1 VNGSPLQP
9 GERRPADS
17 SCEEMAAAMF
27 GQGLSPEEYAA
38 RLAHGWYCFSLGD
51 YRYSDPAID
60 AWMQRLSDILFGFNG
75 APSVEELRLR
85 FLTPEERLRI
95 EKEMQEEF

>member
-1 VNGSPLQP
+1 VNDSPLQP

-17 SCEEMAAAMF
+17 GCEEMAAAMF
-27 GQGLSPEEYAA
+27 E
-38 RLAHGWYCFSLGD
+38 
-51 YRYSDPAID
+51 
-60 AWMQRLSDILFGFNG
+60 RLSDILFGLNG

-95 EKEMQEEF
+95 EKEMQVEF